1 MNTDFPL
8 NTIACNWTKSQ
19 LECILYEING
29 SDKQEIC
36 FKSTE
41 PFDHM

>member
-8 NTIACNWTKSQ
+8 NNIACNWTKSQ

-29 SDKQEIC
+29 SETKKM
-36 FKSTE
+36 FHK
-41 PFDHM
+41 H